1 MSQDLGWQLIELQLG
16 DSVVATVDEEEY
28 VGEVVKTNR
37 EKCDL
42 VAGFIEDG
50 YISVYLQVRPETAD
64 KYDLSTQY
72 LVIGSTE
79 TVPNDFELPTASVY
93 DMSEEE
99 LITKLGEV
107 SEIAVE

>member
-1 MSQDLGWQLIELQLG
+1 MSQDLGWQLTELQLG

-28 VGEVVKTNR
+28 VGEVAKTNR
-37 EKCDL
+37 QKCDL

-79 TVPNDFELPTASVY
+79 TAPNDFELPTASVY
-93 DMSEEE
+93 NMSEEE
-99 LITKLGEV
+99 LITRLGEV